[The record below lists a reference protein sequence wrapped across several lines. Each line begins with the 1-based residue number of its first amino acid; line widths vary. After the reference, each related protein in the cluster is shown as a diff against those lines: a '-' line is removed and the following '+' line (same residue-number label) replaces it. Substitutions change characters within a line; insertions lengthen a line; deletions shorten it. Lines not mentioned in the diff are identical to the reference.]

1 MDYLKLVIVIPSE
14 YQESLIAE
22 LFEMDF
28 EGFEQEDDRLLAYIP
43 QNRFTDVSRQ
53 EIEQWLS
60 SLREN
65 CYIESEEVEE
75 TRNWNEEWEQ
85 TIKEQII
92 GKFYIRPTW
101 LPGNPPDDKILLEI
115 DPKMAFGTGY
125 HETTRLM
132 LRVLPSYVKKGDHIL
147 DVGTGT
153 GILSIAA
160 IKVGAES
167 ALGFDIDEW
176 SYSNANENTLLNNVG
191 DSIIIRQG
199 SFDIVAPDA
208 RYDVILANVNRTAI
222 LSMDKELVEHLD
234 KNGTLILSGLLVT
247 EREMILQNK
256 NFRRLDLVHEDK
268 EGEWIILV
276 LQNKS

>member
-43 QNRFTDVSRQ
+43 QKRFTDVSRQ

-85 TIKEQII
+85 TIKGQVI
-92 GKFYIRPTW
+92 GKFYVRPTW
-101 LPGNPPDDKILLEI
+101 FPGNPPGDKILLEI

-132 LRVLPSYVKKGDHIL
+132 LRAIPSFVKKGERIL

-176 SYSNANENTLLNNVG
+176 SYSNANENTLLNNVS
-191 DSIIIRQG
+191 DKIIIRQG

-222 LSMDKELVEHLD
+222 LSMDKELFDHLD
-234 KNGTLILSGLLVT
+234 ENGTLILSGLLET
-247 EREMILQNK
+247 EREIILQNK
-256 NFRRLDLVHEDK
+256 YFKKLSLVHEDQ
-268 EGEWIILV
+268 EGEWIVLV
-276 LQNKS
+276 LQNKG

>member
-85 TIKEQII
+85 TIKEQVI
-92 GKFYIRPTW
+92 GKFYVRPTW
-101 LPGNPPDDKILLEI
+101 LSGNPPDDKILLEI

-132 LRVLPSYVKKGDHIL
+132 LRAIPAYVKKGDHIL

-176 SYSNANENTLLNNVG
+176 SYSNANENTLLNNVS
-191 DSIIIRQG
+191 DKITIRQG
-199 SFDIVAPDA
+199 SMEIVAPDA
-208 RYDVILANVNRTAI
+208 RYDVILANINRTTI
-222 LSMDKELVEHLD
+222 LSMDKELVDHLD
-234 KNGTLILSGLLVT
+234 ENGMLILSGVLET
-247 EREMILQNK
+247 EREIILQNK
-256 NFRRLDLVHEDK
+256 NFRKLNLVHEDQ
-268 EGEWIILV
+268 EGEWIVLV
-276 LQNKS
+276 LQNKG

>member
-1 MDYLKLVIVIPSE
+1 
-14 YQESLIAE
+14 
-22 LFEMDF
+22 MDF

-85 TIKEQII
+85 TIKEQVI
-92 GKFYIRPTW
+92 GKFYVRPTW
-101 LPGNPPDDKILLEI
+101 LSGNPPDDKILLEI

-132 LRVLPSYVKKGDHIL
+132 LRAIPAYVKKGDHIL

-176 SYSNANENTLLNNVG
+176 SYSNANENTLLNNVS
-191 DSIIIRQG
+191 DKITIRQG
-199 SFDIVAPDA
+199 SMEIVAPDA
-208 RYDVILANVNRTAI
+208 RYDVILANINRTTI
-222 LSMDKELVEHLD
+222 LSMDKELVDHLD
-234 KNGTLILSGLLVT
+234 ENGMLILSGVLET
-247 EREMILQNK
+247 EREIILQNK
-256 NFRRLDLVHEDK
+256 NFRKLNLVHEDQ
-268 EGEWIILV
+268 EGEWIVLV
-276 LQNKS
+276 LQNKG